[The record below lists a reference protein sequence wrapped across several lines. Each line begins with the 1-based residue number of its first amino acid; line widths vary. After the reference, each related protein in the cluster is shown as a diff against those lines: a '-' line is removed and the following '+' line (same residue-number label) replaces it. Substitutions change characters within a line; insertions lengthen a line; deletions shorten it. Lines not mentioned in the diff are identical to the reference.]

1 MEGKL
6 HIMKKAILMMMS
18 ALQAM
23 SVTACGAGTSNSS
36 SGNRAPAVPN
46 STPEHKEVIEPPS
59 TTEEKMVVF
68 PTFFPSDYF
77 KEAKKK
83 YEVQFHPNITIELNS
98 IATDDEK

>member
-1 MEGKL
+1 
-6 HIMKKAILMMMS
+6 MKKAILMMMS

-36 SGNRAPAVPN
+36 SGNRAPAGPN

-59 TTEEKMVVF
+59 TTEEKTVVF
-68 PTFFPSDYF
+68 STFFPSDYF

-83 YEVQFHPNITIELNS
+83 YEAKHPNITIELNS